1 MAIKFYILN
10 IFELGFHLVKLSRIF
25 LMDSTLNDKNY
36 YLDNQFLESNSF
48 TFQMYVSIWE

>member
-1 MAIKFYILN
+1 
-10 IFELGFHLVKLSRIF
+10 
-25 LMDSTLNDKNY
+25 MDSTLNNKNY